1 MNLNEL
7 ETAEGRL
14 RFHLLQTM
22 CRAIVSK
29 SAWIGTLSN
38 WALATTAGYV
48 SLMIISIQIGQ
59 LGRTFRHRNTIPSLK
74 KRLRLRIKRTTVGKP
89 FEIENNTITPEDLE
103 AEVELYKAT
112 RKELEDFFL
121 RLFPEFRS

>member
-14 RFHLLQTM
+14 RFSLLHTM
-22 CRAIVSK
+22 CRAVLSR

-48 SLMIISIQIGQ
+48 SLIINNLDRIEQHLRGAWIGPVFWLAVISAAVGIGIQFFS
-59 LGRTFRHRNTIPSLK
+59 GRAKT
-74 KRLRLRIKRTTVGKP
+74 
-89 FEIENNTITPEDLE
+89 
-103 AEVELYKAT
+103 
-112 RKELEDFFL
+112 
-121 RLFPEFRS
+121 